1 MSRRFG
7 RYVIKDEVTDEL
19 GRGAFGRVYRAFDQN
34 INRYVAI
41 KVLASASDPDLLSR
55 FQDESKTAGQ
65 LEHENIV
72 KVYDFDLQDGIPYLV
87 MELLDGETLET
98 VIKTQLVAGQPIRL
112 LDKIE
117 IMQQVA
123 KGLQYAHSENV
134 IHRDIKP
141 GNIMVLPNGAVKVMD
156 FGIAR
161 VVDKD
166 GTRRTRQGDLAGT
179 ILYMAPE
186 QFSGQDADRRTDI
199 FAYADV
205 YYELLTG
212 EQPFVANDF
221 ATVMYRITTY
231 DPRPIR
237 EKCPECPAALETII
251 HRLLAKDREI
261 RPDRLEEII
270 PRTRLILQRLRRE
283 RAAAVAGDIQPLV
296 EAGKTEQALV
306 VIRRVLDLDP
316 MNQVADRWREHLEH
330 EAMRARAEALT
341 RQGQEHAAAR
351 RFKEALQCFESALKL
366 DQSNSEI
373 GAAIEQI
380 QAIIERFRNAGR
392 LISEARAE
400 MARGQL
406 ESALNKAV
414 QAVELDPGN
423 PDARPMRD
431 DLRELIRSRR
441 EAAALAHA
449 ESLRGRSSYDAAL
462 AILTEAEADLPGS
475 ARISA
480 FRARVERERAEAEIR
495 RLKARLQ
502 TGLAKAREALYG
514 QRLEE
519 ASDSAVALC
528 AEYPEEPEAAEL
540 LLEVRE
546 YLAAQRRLEDINTIT
561 QNARSLIKGK
571 RLEEAREVLETGLR
585 SYPRDTGMTRLIDI
599 VNTLAATQ
607 ELARKIGQA
616 VRQAHSLSEAGRLDE
631 ALRAIDAGIAELG
644 KEPALVVCRRS
655 IEFEREQRE
664 YALGLQAKLEQARRP
679 LAEGNPAKAV
689 QMLEDAA
696 LQYPGEPEVALLLT
710 SARTALAAVR
720 ERESV
725 SQTLSQMASF
735 AAVENY
741 GAALT
746 VAEAALARYASN
758 TDLQSAAEQS
768 RQGLREQEHKRLLA
782 AHIRRIE
789 EAAQFEDW
797 ESAARNCDAAQREFP
812 ADASLAALSARIHE
826 AQRQL
831 QVKALQEEVRVSLA
845 RQDLAEAERQLTST
859 QAVYSEEASWQTL
872 WREFER
878 YRVYDRDIKLASEA
892 HAAGDYARAEEALR
906 PWFPDALDDRAA
918 KLWEAVSRDRREA
931 EEQAR
936 AEQARRQTEAAIAKG
951 RSDAAGQLRKGDC
964 EGAIAMLDALAGQ
977 FPDRPDIQSDRQAA
991 ARELDRQRREAEERA
1006 RQQTEAAIAKGRSDA
1021 AEQVRK
1027 GDCEGAIAMLDA
1039 LAGQFPDRPDIQSDR
1054 QAAAREFDRQQ
1065 TEAIDKGRSDAAE
1078 QVRKGDCEGAI
1089 ATLDAL
1095 AGQFPDRPDIQSDR
1109 QAAAR
1114 ELDRQHREA
1123 EERARE
1129 QTEAAIAKGRSDAAE
1144 QVRKGD
1150 CEGAIATLD
1159 ALAGQ
1164 FPDRPDIQS
1173 DRQAAAR
1180 ELDRQRR
1187 EAEERA
1193 RQQTEAAI
1201 AKGRSD
1207 AMELLRKG
1215 DCEGAIATLDALAG
1229 QFPDRLDIQSDR
1241 QAAARELDSQ
1251 REEAEIAM
1259 GRQEA
1264 ARLIEVDSAAA
1275 IAVLE
1280 RLAGQHPSNS
1290 DVVRELETARRE
1302 LERRRQEAE
1311 EQQRRQDQAVVA
1323 QGRAEAA
1330 VLAENGE
1337 YPRAIAML
1345 DRLASQYPDDAAI
1358 ALDRAAAVSALERAR
1373 AEAAIAKGRQEAAVL
1388 AEQGEYE
1395 GAIALL
1401 DRLSQTYQSD
1411 PGVERD
1417 REAVARRWEHLRR
1430 EQAAIAKGRHDAT
1443 VLLEKGNAEGA
1454 IRVLDWL
1461 AGQYPGHAE
1470 IQKDGEAAERELERQ
1485 RREAEAF
1492 ARRQREEAAIAT
1504 ARQDAAALLR
1514 EGDHEGALAILEPL
1528 ANLYPG
1534 HVEIRRDRDSVLRV
1548 RERQRVEAEEQARRQ
1563 REEAS
1568 IDKVL
1573 QDAAALVEKGDHQG
1587 AGALLDWLSSQ
1598 FPGHAGVTREREALK
1613 RRLETQQREA
1623 EELARRQ
1630 QEQLAIAKA
1639 RQDAADCVQNGD
1651 YPGAVAILDRLAS
1664 QFPADAGI
1672 QREWVAA
1679 MLAYEQQR
1687 RDAEERAKQALAN
1700 WVKRKAGAADAK
1712 EEVVERAATQVPEA
1726 DAEERAKQALA
1737 RHSVMRKTQ
1746 HGALSQT
1753 VPGGPGRNAGIQEL
1767 TEKARSA
1774 LTRFTASTATRSR
1787 DLMERVFQKK
1797 R

>member
-1006 RQQTEAAIAKGRSDA
+1006 RQQTEATIAKGRSDA
-1021 AEQVRK
+1021 AEEIRK
-1027 GDCEGAIAMLDA
+1027 GDCEGAIATLDA

-1129 QTEAAIAKGRSDAAE
+1129 
-1144 QVRKGD
+1144 
-1150 CEGAIATLD
+1150 
-1159 ALAGQ
+1159 
-1164 FPDRPDIQS
+1164 
-1173 DRQAAAR
+1173 
-1180 ELDRQRR
+1180 
-1187 EAEERA
+1187 
-1193 RQQTEAAI
+1193 QTEAAI

-1373 AEAAIAKGRQEAAVL
+1373 AEAAIANGRQEAAVL